1 MTIQNYSGSRLPCL
15 YGVNAFLSNVKHR
28 PRREEGK
35 SVDTPQR
42 TDKDLVERLTPREI
56 EVLRL
61 VAEGCDNQTIAALL
75 MLDRA
80 TIRTRLNELGGGL
93 ASECRAQ

>member
-1 MTIQNYSGSRLPCL
+1 MYKDKLPVHPL
-15 YGVNAFLSNVKHR
+15 TWTHR
-28 PRREEGK
+28 QGK
-35 SVDTPQR
+35 ADPLDTTTQR
-42 TDKDLVERLTPREI
+42 TDNDLVERLTPREI

-80 TIRTRLNELGGGL
+80 TIRAHVDACVLTKL
-93 ASECRAQ
+93 RAQ